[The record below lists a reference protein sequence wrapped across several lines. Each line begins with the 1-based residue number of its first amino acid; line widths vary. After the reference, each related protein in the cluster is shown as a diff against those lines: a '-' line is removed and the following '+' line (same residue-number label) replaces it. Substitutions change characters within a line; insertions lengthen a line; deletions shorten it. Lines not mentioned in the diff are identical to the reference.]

1 MQAIPLS
8 LNRTW
13 LTKAAPPPH
22 PTPKTNNIKKKKRCP
37 RPYSRK
43 GLLASMARLL
53 ITLDET
59 HISLTNINSLNS
71 NPVSL
76 ACV

>member
-13 LTKAAPPPH
+13 LTKAAPTLTPPLKQ
-22 PTPKTNNIKKKKRCP
+22 TTKQKQKNRCP

-59 HISLTNINSLNS
+59 HTSLTNLTLI
-71 NPVSL
+71 V
-76 ACV
+76 